1 MTLVVAFCA
10 FSLDVLLNSINLAL
24 IANQAFFNFIQL
36 VVDFVLENLILPG
49 VVSNSMIGCLLAE
62 LGLIL
67 AHQALD
73 QVKTVLFFFE
83 SCSKLVNLSK
93 FVSHLVLHLVNTIRD
108 SLHLLINAIFKGPDL
123 FEIGSA
129 SFNFNLKLGCS
140 HFGIVQLSLL
150 KIQIFTHFINL
161 VVGRQAVLS
170 CHVFLHVLE
179 KGKDYFLIVLD
190 IGLVLSFFLF
200 KLYGKLVDLF
210 LFLIQ
215 DFVLLRVFI
224 LGSLATALNFVL
236 NLFDV
241 LLISL
246 NHFSHI

>member
-1 MTLVVAFCA
+1 M
-10 FSLDVLLNSINLAL
+10 
-24 IANQAFFNFIQL
+24 
-36 VVDFVLENLILPG
+36 
-49 VVSNSMIGCLLAE
+49 
-62 LGLIL
+62 
-67 AHQALD
+67 
-73 QVKTVLFFFE
+73 
-83 SCSKLVNLSK
+83 
-93 FVSHLVLHLVNTIRD
+93 
-108 SLHLLINAIFKGPDL
+108 
-123 FEIGSA
+123 
-129 SFNFNLKLGCS
+129 
-140 HFGIVQLSLL
+140 
-150 KIQIFTHFINL
+150 
-161 VVGRQAVLS
+161 GRQAVLS